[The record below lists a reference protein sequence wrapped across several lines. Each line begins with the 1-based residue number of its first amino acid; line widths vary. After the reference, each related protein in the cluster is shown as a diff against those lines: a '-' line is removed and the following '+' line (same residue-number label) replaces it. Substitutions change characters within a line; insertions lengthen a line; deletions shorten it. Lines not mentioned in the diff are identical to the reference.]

1 MLRISNLG
9 CALLSAFIA
18 TPALAHITLE
28 QAEAPVGAPYK
39 AVFKV
44 PHGCDGSTTVKLT
57 VQIPEGVIAVK
68 PMVKAGWE
76 IETKRGAYARSYS
89 YFHGAKFDQGVTQVT
104 WSGGK
109 LPDASAA
116 PSDALAATTP
126 PDPSQ
131 INAMVDGL
139 AARLAAQGGSIEEW
153 TRLVRSR
160 LVQGRASDAQA
171 AYDAARKAYPN
182 AADRDELDTLALS
195 SGLVAK

>member
-76 IETKRGAYARSYS
+76 IETKRAAYAKSYS

-109 LPDASAA
+109 LPDAFYDEFVLSVFIAGDLSAGQTLYFPAIQTCEKGEHRWVETPVPGKHSDGDPA
-116 PSDALAATTP
+116 P
-126 PDPSQ
+126 
-131 INAMVDGL
+131 GL
-139 AARLAAQGGSIEEW
+139 KL
-153 TRLVRSR
+153 LP
-160 LVQGRASDAQA
+160 
-171 AYDAARKAYPN
+171 KN
-182 AADRDELDTLALS
+182 
-195 SGLVAK
+195 